1 MPLFLRILL
10 SIILF
15 GSVIRAARTG
25 GSAAGA
31 NLGPCTLGAADNG
44 TWRLLQRDCSLTG
57 APLQPAAHKQ
67 TDLARLAVVGSAP
80 AAAGASAAGTTV
92 WSVDASGGSP
102 RSLVLFSDTG
112 ELEPRIQENVSI
124 PVPEIGVR

>member
-10 SIILF
+10 SIFFF
-15 GSVIRAARTG
+15 GSAIRADGTG

-44 TWRLLQRDCSLTG
+44 TWRLQQRACSLTG

-67 TDLARLAVVGSAP
+67 IDLARLAVVGATP
-80 AAAGASAAGTTV
+80 AAADASAAGTTV

-102 RSLVLFSDTG
+102 RSLVLFSDT
-112 ELEPRIQENVSI
+112 
-124 PVPEIGVR
+124 